1 MAEQTAAD
9 GATDGLT
16 CAREGSAALITLSRP
31 EKRNAL
37 TIAARATLAAR
48 LPAFARDPLV
58 YAVVVRSG
66 VDSIFCAGG
75 DVVEMAALADRDMEA
90 AEKALGDEIA
100 LVWRAECFT
109 KPTVALIDGVVMGGG
124 NGISRYGTHRVAGER
139 YRFAMPETGLGLFPN
154 NGLAHT
160 FARMPRDIGMYLALS
175 GESVGAA
182 DAFHLGLVT
191 HCIAAA
197 EFGALTAALA
207 DADPVDPVLD
217 SRHRDPGH
225 GPLMALGDVIS
236 RCFGAGAGTVVE
248 IAARLARETGPHAAW
263 AAATRER
270 LLARSPT
277 ALVVAHR
284 LVREASA
291 MELRDLL
298 ELEHA
303 LICRMMELPDLH
315 AGVRARLGKTG
326 EPPRWRPVRL
336 EDVSA
341 ATIDAIFS
349 SPETHHLRLPTRRA
363 MQEETM

>member
-1 MAEQTAAD
+1 MVEQTAA
-9 GATDGLT
+9 GSATDGLT
-16 CAREGSAALITLSRP
+16 CVREGAAALVTLSRP

-37 TIAARATLAAR
+37 TIAARAKLAER
-48 LPAFARDPLV
+48 LPAFARDPQV
-58 YAVVVRSG
+58 YAVVVRSAL
-66 VDSIFCAGG
+66 DDTFCAGG

-90 AEKALGDEIA
+90 AEKALADEIS

-109 KPTVALIDGVVMGGG
+109 KPTVSLIDGVVMGGG
-124 NGISRYGTHRVAGER
+124 NGITRFGTHRVAGER
-139 YRFAMPETGLGLFPN
+139 YRFAMPETALGLFPN

-160 FARMPRDIGMYLALS
+160 FARMPKDIGMYLALT
-175 GESVGAA
+175 GESVGRA
-182 DAFHLGLVT
+182 DAFHLGLAT

-197 EFGALTAALA
+197 EFGAITAALA

-217 SRHRDPGH
+217 SRHGDPGP
-225 GPLMALGDVIS
+225 GPLLALGDVIT
-236 RCFGAGAGTVVE
+236 RCFGAGTVVE
-248 IAARLARETGPHAAW
+248 IAARLAHESGPHATW

-291 MELRDLL
+291 MELRDVL

-326 EPPRWRPVRL
+326 DAPIWRPARL
-336 EDVSA
+336 EDVSPA
-341 ATIDAIFS
+341 MIDAIFS
-349 SPETHHLRLPTRRA
+349 GPEAHHLRLSSRRD
-363 MQEETM
+363 MQEGMM

>member
-1 MAEQTAAD
+1 MAEQIAAD
-9 GATDGLT
+9 GTTDGLT
-16 CAREGSAALITLSRP
+16 CLREGSAGLVTLSRP
-31 EKRNAL
+31 QKRNAL

-48 LPAFARDPLV
+48 LTEYARDPLV

-66 VDSIFCAGG
+66 VEGIFCAGG

-90 AEKALGDEIA
+90 AEKALADEIA

-109 KPTVALIDGVVMGGG
+109 KPTVALIDGAVIGGG
-124 NGISRYGTHRVAGER
+124 NGISRFGTHRVAGEN

-160 FARMPRDIGMYLALS
+160 FARMPKDIGMYLALT
-175 GESVGAA
+175 GDSVGPA

-191 HCIAAA
+191 HCIAAG
-197 EFGALTAALA
+197 EFVAITAALA
-207 DADPVDPVLD
+207 DADPVDPVVD
-217 SRHRDPGH
+217 ARHVDPGS
-225 GPLMALGDVIS
+225 GPLLALGDVIT
-236 RCFGAGAGTVVE
+236 RCFGAGTVVE

-270 LLARSPT
+270 LLACSRT

-284 LVREASA
+284 LIREASA
-291 MELRDLL
+291 MELRDVL

-326 EPPRWRPVRL
+326 EALRWRPGRL
-336 EDVSA
+336 EDVSP

-349 SPETHHLRLPTRRA
+349 APEEHHLRLPTRRD
-363 MQEETM
+363 MQEGMM

>member
-1 MAEQTAAD
+1 MADET
-9 GATDGLT
+9 ATDGAAGGLT
-16 CAREGSAALITLSRP
+16 CVREGSAAVVTLSRP
-31 EKRNAL
+31 QKRNAL
-37 TIAARATLAAR
+37 TIGARAELAAR

-66 VDSIFCAGG
+66 VDGIFCAGG

-90 AEKALGDEIA
+90 AEKALADEIA
-100 LVWRAECFT
+100 LVWRVECFT
-109 KPTVALIDGVVMGGG
+109 KPMVSLIDGAVIGGG
-124 NGISRYGTHRVAGER
+124 NGISRFGTHRVAGER
-139 YRFAMPETGLGLFPN
+139 YQFAMPETALGLFPN

-160 FARMPRDIGMYLALS
+160 FARMPRDIGMYLALT
-175 GESVGAA
+175 GESVGPA
-182 DAFHLGLVT
+182 DALHLGLVT
-191 HCIAAA
+191 HCIAAR
-197 EFGALTAALA
+197 EFGAITAALS

-217 SRHRDPGH
+217 SRHADPGP
-225 GPLMALGDVIS
+225 GPILALGDVIT
-236 RCFGAGAGTVVE
+236 RCFGAGSVVE
-248 IAARLARETGPHAAW
+248 IVARLARETGPYAAW

-277 ALVVAHR
+277 ALVVTHR

-291 MELRDLL
+291 LELRDVL

-315 AGVRARLGKTG
+315 AGVRARLGKSG
-326 EPPRWRPVRL
+326 ETPRWRPSRL
-336 EDVSA
+336 EDVSV

-349 SPETHHLRLPTRRA
+349 PAESHHLRLPMRRQ